1 MERTETEKAE
11 LETLI
16 AIAEEKIKFFD
27 TCEVEPFPADLGESV
42 RAMIEAL
49 AEGRS
54 VPETARKTINVSQKI
69 AHRMINYLGNNS
81 DPPSGMDL
89 LVRKYFGINMYR
101 FMIHDQAHL
110 SDSLYDIRDA
120 LPVVSTIGNLRPEM
134 IVNPEFY
141 PQRLKEINATTSR
154 IALMYAH
161 PWRLVK
167 FLARKELSVQP
178 EYESVSLKD
187 MFEDVAE
194 VLSMRFGAEICSIPN
209 PATPLKRSI
218 AILGD
223 DLSILA
229 DRGLLWSVVYNNL
242 KNSQKKFDEEGEKYF
257 QEHSGTNRNNLPPQL
272 RIKMFAKY
280 LQSLDHERTSTA
292 ACYVLNEDYVTLIFS
307 DTGSPVDLNKMVHQ
321 IRGLMLDGN
330 ISDSDWVNPGM
341 GQRYTAWSANDFR
354 FNRLTMEDITNTA
367 FMARVGGSE
376 IRNSISSGM
385 GLYGTRQIIESLGG
399 AILYTTTFKDEN
411 PMFVYILPKRPAKDR
426 TEALDLREQM
436 IESGL
441 QQAA

>member
-16 AIAEEKIKFFD
+16 AIADEKINFVD

-54 VPETARKTINVSQKI
+54 VPETARKTINVSQDI
-69 AHRMINYLGNNS
+69 AHRMINYLGDNS

-89 LVRKYFGINMYR
+89 LIRKYFGINMYK

-110 SDSLYDIRDA
+110 SDSLYKIRDA
-120 LPVVSTIGNLRPEM
+120 FPAVGESGNLRPEM
-134 IVNPEFY
+134 VVDSEFY
-141 PQRLKEINATTSR
+141 PRKLEDINTTAQK

-178 EYESVSLKD
+178 EYEQVSLKD
-187 MFEDVAE
+187 MFKDVAE
-194 VLSMRFGAEICSIPN
+194 VLSMRFHAEIGNVPN
-209 PATPLKRSI
+209 PATSLRRSI
-218 AILGD
+218 AILGE
-223 DLSILA
+223 DLSIVA
-229 DRGLLWSVVYNNL
+229 DRGLIWSIVYNNL
-242 KNSQKKFDEEGEKYF
+242 KNSQKKFDEEGDRYF
-257 QEHSGTNRNNLPPQL
+257 LEHVHNHRVNLSPKLEEETYRQYL
-272 RIKMFAKY
+272 R
-280 LQSLDHERTSTA
+280 SLDRERTSTVA
-292 ACYVLNEDYVTLIFS
+292 GHTLNQDYIVLIFS

-321 IRGLMLDGN
+321 IRGLMQRGKVR
-330 ISDSDWVNPGM
+330 DSDWVNPGM
-341 GQRYTAWSANDFR
+341 GQRYTAWSENDFR

-411 PMFVYILPKRPAKDR
+411 PRFVYILPKRPAQNR